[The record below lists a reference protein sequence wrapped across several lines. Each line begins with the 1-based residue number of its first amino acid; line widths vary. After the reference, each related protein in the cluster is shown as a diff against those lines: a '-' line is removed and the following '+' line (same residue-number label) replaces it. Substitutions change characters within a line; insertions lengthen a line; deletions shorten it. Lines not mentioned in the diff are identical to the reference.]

1 MPLPSAE
8 LFYRLA
14 NLVLAASALGIAALI
29 VRAIHHRA
37 NQRVEPLGIVFA
49 LVFLGVGMRAAVR
62 MWATPWAAPGDVVP
76 TLIVVDWLAAGATF
90 MFLLLRRRYAVFIE
104 TAGLVREYET
114 EYAQKD
120 REARALAQVNEE
132 LRRLDQLKSE
142 FLAMVSHEL
151 RTPLTAIIGYSR
163 LLSRQVHGALSSKQL
178 EHQEAIFRSAQ
189 RLSDLIN
196 DLLDVSRLEA
206 GRVELSPRPTHL
218 RHAVDQ
224 VTTVVTVAA
233 QAKQI
238 RIENAV
244 PPDAPLVH
252 ADPSRLQQILV
263 NLVGNGVKFSSSG
276 GLVRVTAGRQRD
288 QVWVAVEDRGVGI
301 PKDELARIW
310 DPFYQV
316 EAPMQ
321 RRHGGS
327 GLGLAIV
334 RRLVELHGGVV
345 RAESEGENHGSRFTF
360 TLPVAT
366 EVPSAQALH
375 PAEAAPI
382 EPFLDGR
389 EVMIVEDETQTQ
401 DLMRVVVEDVLGG
414 VARLCDDG
422 EQGIRE
428 AVERLLALILL
439 DLMLPRVSGWEVARR
454 LRNSPRTV
462 SVPII
467 AVSALSRSQEREAAL
482 HAGCDAYLTKPFTPD
497 ELARLV
503 ASTLHG
509 QSVGVRAAAAG
520 EASL

>member
-1 MPLPSAE
+1 MPSAE
-8 LFYRLA
+8 LLFRLA
-14 NLVLAASALGIAALI
+14 NVVLAASALGIAALI
-29 VRAIHHRA
+29 IRAIHHRA
-37 NQRVEPLGIVFA
+37 SRRVEPLGVVFA
-49 LVFLGVGMRAAVR
+49 LVFLGIGLRAAVR
-62 MWATPWAAPGDVVP
+62 VWATPWTLPEGAAA
-76 TLIVVDWLAAGATF
+76 TLIAVDWLAAGATF
-90 MFLLLRRRYAVFIE
+90 TFLLLRRRYAVFIE

-114 EYAQKD
+114 EYAQKE
-120 REARALAQVNEE
+120 REAQALAQVNEE

-163 LLSRQVHGALSSKQL
+163 LLTRQVHGALTSKQL

-206 GRVELSPRPTHL
+206 GRVELNPRPTHL

-301 PKDELARIW
+301 AKDELARTW
-310 DPFYQV
+310 GPFYQV
-316 EAPMQ
+316 ERP
-321 RRHGGS
+321 
-327 GLGLAIV
+327 
-334 RRLVELHGGVV
+334 
-345 RAESEGENHGSRFTF
+345 
-360 TLPVAT
+360 P
-366 EVPSAQALH
+366 
-375 PAEAAPI
+375 
-382 EPFLDGR
+382 
-389 EVMIVEDETQTQ
+389 
-401 DLMRVVVEDVLGG
+401 
-414 VARLCDDG
+414 
-422 EQGIRE
+422 
-428 AVERLLALILL
+428 ALILL

-454 LRNSPRTV
+454 LRSSPRTA